1 MRKTIF
7 VLTVAVLFLSACG
20 AGRGGSAHQS
30 TEPPPPLKPD
40 VDFAREAIVLLAKGD
55 PRVEEMIDWETFKTF
70 GNDVGSAYSYMPGE
84 TAKAAFRKSFIA
96 SYSKPFVNS
105 GETMEGLRN
114 WEVESKDTTK
124 AIVTASH
131 SPGKTLVFTILL
143 KDGRQKL
150 SEFTGKQF
158 SR

>member
-7 VLTVAVLFLSACG
+7 ALTLSVFFLSACG
-20 AGRGGSAHQS
+20 AAGGGS
-30 TEPPPPLKPD
+30 TRKPLGPPPPLKPD
-40 VDFAREAIVLLAKGD
+40 IEFAQEAVVLLVKGD

-70 GNDVGSAYSYMPGE
+70 GKDVGSTYSYMPGE
-84 TAKAAFRKSFIA
+84 SAKAAFRKSFIE
-96 SYSKPFVNS
+96 SYSSPFRNS
-105 GETMEGLRN
+105 GETMEGLRS
-114 WEVESKDTTK
+114 WEVESKDESRT
-124 AIVTASH
+124 IVTASH
-131 SPGKTLVFTILL
+131 SPGKTLVFTIVI